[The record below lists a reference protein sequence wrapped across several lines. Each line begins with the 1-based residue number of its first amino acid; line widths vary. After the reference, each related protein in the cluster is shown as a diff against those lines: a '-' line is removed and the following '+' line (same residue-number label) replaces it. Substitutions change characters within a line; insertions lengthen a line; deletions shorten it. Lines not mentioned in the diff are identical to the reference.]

1 MFNNPFLGL
10 VIPFA
15 GTAAPAA
22 WMFCQGQELEIEKYH
37 ELFSVIGLSFG
48 GNGYKTF
55 ALPNLCGR
63 VAVHAG
69 QAPQMP
75 LYTAG
80 ETGGNETEWI
90 TISNL
95 PAHDH
100 QVTEVIMAGAP
111 CTNDYGKGN
120 TPTNNYTASVQGFAS
135 AYSTA
140 PDDTI
145 RMGSTIITG
154 STQPAP
160 IVTGE
165 IKAPVYV
172 VSPFLT
178 MNYIICIEGLFPPR
192 G

>member
-1 MFNNPFLGL
+1 MFNEPFLGL

-15 GTAAPAA
+15 GTASPVA

-37 ELFSVIGLSFG
+37 ELFGVIGTSFG

-75 LYTAG
+75 MYTAG
-80 ETGGNETEWI
+80 ETGGNETIRI
-90 TISNL
+90 TIDNL
-95 PAHDH
+95 PAHNH
-100 QVTEVIMAGAP
+100 QVTEVIKAGAP
-111 CTNDYGKGN
+111 CTNDYGQQSV
-120 TPTNNYTASVQGFAS
+120 PTNNYTASVPGFAA

-145 RMGSTIITG
+145 KMGSTIITG
-154 STQPAP
+154 LTQEAP
-160 IVTGE
+160 VVTGE
-165 IKAPVYV
+165 IKKPVYV

-178 MNYIICIEGLFPPR
+178 MNYIICIEGGFPPH